1 MNSFARWKKF
11 KEEARKTNIPRL
23 RGSRGQGRRILHRE
37 RENSRTTVREGRGQ
51 RERTTTPA
59 AGGSLG
65 MTTKACLGT
74 GTKGEGSWLLAGFP
88 EWTAPLPVYLSSDKW
103 GGRKFVLG
111 CCPWELSL
119 LVRLSGR
126 GGC

>member
-1 MNSFARWKKF
+1 MNSVARWKKF
-11 KEEARKTNIPRL
+11 KEEARKTNILRL
-23 RGSRGQGRRILHRE
+23 RVKRPGKKNSTQGKRKLQNYCE
-37 RENSRTTVREGRGQ
+37 GQ

-88 EWTAPLPVYLSSDKW
+88 ELTAPLPVYLSSDKW
-103 GGRKFVLG
+103 GGREFVLG